1 MAELDVKR
9 LTIRAPGLS
18 TTEGQRLAD
27 HVTRHLADAPSP
39 AGVKRRPDAD
49 RAEIRVQAITD
60 LDALAKRIA
69 AEILRQIG

>member
-9 LTIRAPGLS
+9 LTIRAPLS
-18 TTEGQRLAD
+18 TTEGRRLAE
-27 HVTRHLADAPSP
+27 HVTRHLADTPSP
-39 AGVKRRPDAD
+39 ADVTRRHDAD
-49 RAEIRVQAITD
+49 RAEIHVDAITD